1 MNNFVAE
8 SGLRGE
14 IAWQDR
20 EDREE
25 NERNALSERCANEW
39 LEAVL
44 NEPLGSLV
52 IFDDRSK
59 LNVKTLEFVRQPST
73 VLDIFNDASDNEDF
87 EARIAQIVIDA
98 HKSGNQ
104 DATKLLGEM
113 AVSFGEGK
121 V

>member
-1 MNNFVAE
+1 MSYVIEPNDRAE
-8 SGLRGE
+8 IERL
-14 IAWQDR
+14 DR

-25 NERNALSERCANEW
+25 IARNQLAEQYSNEW
-39 LEAVL
+39 IEAVTK
-44 NEPLGSLV
+44 EPLDSLV
-52 IFDDRSK
+52 LFDESYK
-59 LNVKTLEFVRQPST
+59 LNVETGEFVKQPST